1 MKISE
6 KILYLRK
13 AHNMSQDKLATSLN
27 VSRQAISKWES
38 GQNYPDLEN
47 IKLLSRLFDKSIDE
61 LVHDELSIDDSES
74 KEKSNDLIYVV
85 VGMAVGLALSF
96 ITGNYMLS
104 AAGGL
109 LGLAYAFVK
118 K

>member
-6 KILYLRK
+6 KIQHLRK
-13 AHNMSQDKLATSLN
+13 TNNMSQDKLAESLN

-38 GQNYPDLEN
+38 GQNYPDIEN
-47 IKLLSRLFDKSIDE
+47 IKLLSKLFEISIDQ
-61 LVHDELSIDDSES
+61 LVHDDLTIE
-74 KEKSNDLIYVV
+74 KENKKPERNDMIYVV
-85 VGMAVGLALSF
+85 VGMVVGMALGIVS
-96 ITGNYMLS
+96 GNYMLGTV
-104 AAGGL
+104 GGL

>member
-13 AHNMSQDKLATSLN
+13 AHGMSQDKLAESLN
-27 VSRQAISKWES
+27 ISRQAISKWES

-47 IKLLSRLFDKSIDE
+47 IKLLSKLFDKTIEELVYDDISIDNT
-61 LVHDELSIDDSES
+61 IS
-74 KEKSNDLIYVV
+74 KPDVNNSVYIIVGML
-85 VGMAVGLALSF
+85 VGMAFSF
-96 ITGNYMLS
+96 LTGNYMLS
-104 AAGGL
+104 LAGGL
-109 LGLAYAFVK
+109 IGLAYTLIK